1 MNKKRKK
8 VIAESILIIALI
20 IFVISIIF
28 NIGDPKEILNA
39 IKGARYRYFF
49 TAIGFLVIYIILY
62 SLSLIILTRSSGVK
76 TVKTT
81 DLFLI
86 SSCEFFFN
94 GITPGAV
101 GGQPFQVFAYNQ
113 VGVPAS
119 KSTGIVLT
127 NFLCSMIA
135 QIILTLISLIYYP
148 LIVKYAPGMI
158 AVFWIGFIVNCFGA
172 FIFISLG
179 CSKKIKNVIV
189 KIFNGFCG
197 LKIMRKAKN
206 ANVKFEKYMKDAQQA
221 FASCWANKP
230 AFLLALTTKMC
241 SYFALYSIPFFIL
254 KALKLPVGHERGCID
269 YTMIFEIICVTS
281 FAMIAANYI
290 PTPGAAGFLEFTF
303 MYFFLPILI
312 QTGSSPT
319 VQEQAIASAGVLLW
333 RSVTYYILMLF
344 SFIDYVIFVKKK
356 HITKVDYTSDSEYT
370 LKSENVKTNNDY
382 DNTKNSTIEEV
393 LDSLEGNKDKN
404 NINEID

>member
-1 MNKKRKK
+1 MNKNRKK

-28 NIGDPKEILNA
+28 NIGDPKEILSA

-49 TAIGFLVIYIILY
+49 ASIGFLAIYIVLY
-62 SLSLIILTRSSGVK
+62 SLSLIILTRSVGVIK
-76 TVKTT
+76 VKTT

-135 QIILTLISLIYYP
+135 QIIVTLISLAYYP
-148 LIVKYAPGMI
+148 LIVEYAPGMI

-189 KIFNGFCG
+189 KVFNWFCK
-197 LKIMRKAKN
+197 LKIMRRAKN

-221 FASCWANKP
+221 FASCWANKL
-230 AFLLALTTKMC
+230 AFFLALLTKIL
-241 SYFALYSIPFFIL
+241 SYFALYAIPFFIL
-254 KALKLPVGHERGCID
+254 KALKLPVGHERGSID
-269 YTMIFEIICVTS
+269 ITMIFEIICVTS

-312 QTGSSPT
+312 QTGTSAT
-319 VQEQAIASAGVLLW
+319 IQEQAIASAGVLLW

-356 HITKVDYTSDSEYT
+356 HRCEDSSNFNYDKSNEKMNPTSDQNLE
-370 LKSENVKTNNDY
+370 
-382 DNTKNSTIEEV
+382 NSTIEDV
-393 LDSLEGNKDKN
+393 LDALEEPN
-404 NINEID
+404 N

>member
-1 MNKKRKK
+1 MNKSKKKK
-8 VIAESILIIALI
+8 VIAEFILIIALI

-28 NIGDPKEILNA
+28 NLGDPKEILEA

-49 TAIGFLVIYIILY
+49 AAIGFLALYIILY
-62 SLSLIILTRSSGVK
+62 SLSLIILTRSSGIK
-76 TVKTT
+76 SVKTT

-101 GGQPFQVFAYNQ
+101 GGQPFQVFAYNTI
-113 VGVPAS
+113 GVPAS

-135 QIILTLISLIYYP
+135 QIVLTLVSLIYYP

-158 AVFWIGFIVNCFGA
+158 AIFWIGFIINCFGA

-179 CSKKIKNVIV
+179 ASKKIKNLIV
-189 KIFNGFCG
+189 KIFNWFCG
-197 LKIMRKAKN
+197 LRFMKKAKN
-206 ANVKFEKYMKDAQQA
+206 ANVKFEKYMQDAQQA
-221 FASCWANKP
+221 FAQCWSNKG
-230 AFLLALTTKMC
+230 AFVLALLTKIC
-241 SYFALYSIPFFIL
+241 SYLALYSIPFFIL
-254 KALKLPVGHERGCID
+254 KAVNLPVGHTKGSID
-269 YTMIFEIICVTS
+269 FTMIFEIICVTS

-312 QTGSSPT
+312 QVGTNPT
-319 VQEQAIASAGVLLW
+319 SIEQATASAGVLLW

-344 SFIDYVIFVKKK
+344 SFIDYLIFVKKK
-356 HITKVDYTSDSEYT
+356 HITYSAETREEI
-370 LKSENVKTNNDY
+370 ENNQLANVVSNQNNC
-382 DNTKNSTIEEV
+382 DNQNEDTKNLTSLTNEE
-393 LDSLEGNKDKN
+393 ENK
-404 NINEID
+404 